1 MSLAI
6 LKMKLKGKTVIKR
19 AKTVTIPLMNKTI
32 QVKKNLA
39 NNSDFAELVRKC
51 MTIRV
56 DLLE

>member
-1 MSLAI
+1 MSLTI
-6 LKMKLKGKTVIKR
+6 LRMKLRGKTIVKR
-19 AKTVTIPLMNKTI
+19 AKTVVIPLMNRTI

-39 NNSDFAELVRKC
+39 NNYDLAELVRKC